1 MTKTNTSTATKTKGP
16 AETAKGKMPPDHL
29 ARWKTSN
36 LSFPATVRGRRNK
49 QAKRATEGW
58 KQVIRARMPFVP
70 NGRLPANMRAAIAD
84 LLDPMVP
91 NSDGFNSR
99 RDKTGGEGGE
109 IVAQPAT

>member
-36 LSFPATVRGRRNK
+36 LSFPANVRGQRSK

-58 KQVIRARMPFVP
+58 KQMIRARMPFVP

-84 LLDPMVP
+84 LLDPIVP
-91 NSDGFNSR
+91 DSGGFNSR
-99 RDKTGGEGGE
+99 RDKSGGESEE
-109 IVAQPAT
+109 IIIQSAT